1 MSFGYISLDRPGT
14 ALRGYSHSGAGAK
27 TLVTIKIE
35 VTDPHELGWLL
46 EELAAAQ
53 KEAATRR
60 AAEAARAKA
69 EKKAAKAKPREIGHQ
84 VLLGLPYYGGEK

>member
-1 MSFGYISLDRPGT
+1 MSFGYISLDRKGM
-14 ALRGYSHSGAGAK
+14 ALRGYSYSGTGAK

-46 EELAAAQ
+46 EELAGAQ

-60 AAEAARAKA
+60 AAAAAQARA
-69 EKKAAKAKPREIGHQ
+69 EKKAAKAKPAAIGHQ